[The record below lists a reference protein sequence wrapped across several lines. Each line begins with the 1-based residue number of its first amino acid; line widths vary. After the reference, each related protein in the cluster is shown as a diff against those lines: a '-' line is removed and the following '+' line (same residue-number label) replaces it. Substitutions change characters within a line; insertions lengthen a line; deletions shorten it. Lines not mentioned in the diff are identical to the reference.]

1 MEYALILGVVT
12 VALLGM
18 QAYFKRGIQ
27 SVIKVTADGYGFQGE
42 PVKPLEIKIKEA
54 AKKQKGI
61 ETLSRSESISS
72 WTQKIENR
80 GEGNIRS
87 EIKGENTVTGT
98 SVWVGGDYRRR
109 SE

>member
-27 SVIKVTADGYGFQGE
+27 SVIKVTADGYGSQGD
-42 PVKPLEIKIKEA
+42 PVKPLEKKIKEA
-54 AKKQKGI
+54 AKQKGI
-61 ETLSRSESISS
+61 ETLSRSESTSS

-87 EIKGENTVTGT
+87 EIKGENTATGT
-98 SVWVGGDYRRR
+98 SVWVGGDYKRR